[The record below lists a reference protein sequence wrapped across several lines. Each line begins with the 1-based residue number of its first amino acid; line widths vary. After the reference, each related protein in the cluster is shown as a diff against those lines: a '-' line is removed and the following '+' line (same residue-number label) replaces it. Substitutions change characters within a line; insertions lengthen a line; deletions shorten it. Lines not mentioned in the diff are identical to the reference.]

1 MPVKRTLLT
10 LMILAGGTALQGQ
23 NNPAL
28 QRAYRFGEGW
38 RLNDSV
44 GATMRV
50 SGYVQPY
57 AESKRLLSETAG
69 DPDVRF
75 RMRRVRLRI
84 DGNSANEKFSYRF
97 QTDLS
102 GTGELLDGSSNYLLD
117 AWVAYEPVR
126 RIKISFGQRAPYT
139 DNRELFMNSNTLQLV
154 ERSRLTSAFATIREF
169 GLFTEA
175 TSRLG
180 NQAYLRSYLTLTNGD
195 GPNVVNRDR
204 GGLKYGARVDFLPF
218 GLFSSQGQFN
228 QVDIIRER
236 TPKLVIGATYSY
248 AEGVSSRSGRE
259 SGAILYLNAQNQ
271 ELLPD
276 YAKFGIDFLFKY
288 RGFSALGEYM
298 QGNAFVPGSITQR
311 VRTDGSVSPD
321 FIVNGEQNVSD
332 YIKARMIVGSAWN
345 LQMGYLMKNG
355 ISVDGRYTQ
364 LTPATHS
371 FLNNGTFYNRP
382 YYYTLGLSK
391 YVGRHYGAKI
401 QADLTLVQNRGGIN
415 NNQGVPVSG
424 NEVIGRIQSTFTF

>member
-1 MPVKRTLLT
+1 MPVKRILFLLLLLKSASAAAQT
-10 LMILAGGTALQGQ
+10 
-23 NNPAL
+23 NPSL
-28 QRAYRFGEGW
+28 IEAYRFGEGW
-38 RLNDSV
+38 RMKDSS
-44 GATMRV
+44 GSFLRI
-50 SGYVQPY
+50 SGYLQPY
-57 AESKRLLSETAG
+57 AESKRLMSETETDA
-69 DPDVRF
+69 DVRF

-84 DGNSANEKFSYRF
+84 DGNSADDKFSYRF

-126 RIKISFGQRAPYT
+126 RVKISFGQRAPYT

-169 GLFTEA
+169 GLFVENTA
-175 TSRLG
+175 RLS
-180 NQAYLRSYLTLTNGD
+180 NQAYLRSYFTLTNGD
-195 GPNVVNRDR
+195 GPNVIGRDR
-204 GGLKYGARVDFLPF
+204 GGLKYGGRIDFLPF

-236 TPKLVIGATYSY
+236 TPKLVIGTTYSY

-259 SGAILYLNAQNQ
+259 SGAILYLDAQNQ

-298 QGNAFVPGSITQR
+298 QGNAFVPGNITQR
-311 VRTDGSVSPD
+311 VRMDGSVSGD

-415 NNQGVPVSG
+415 NNQGLPVSG

>member
-1 MPVKRTLLT
+1 MPVKRILFLLLLLKSASAAAQT
-10 LMILAGGTALQGQ
+10 
-23 NNPAL
+23 NPSL
-28 QRAYRFGEGW
+28 IEAYRFGEGW
-38 RLNDSV
+38 RMKDSS
-44 GATMRV
+44 GSFLRI
-50 SGYVQPY
+50 SGYLQPY
-57 AESKRLLSETAG
+57 AESKRLMSETETDA
-69 DPDVRF
+69 DVRF

-84 DGNSANEKFSYRF
+84 DGNSADDKFSYRF

-126 RIKISFGQRAPYT
+126 RVKISFGQRAPYT

-169 GLFTEA
+169 GLFVENTA
-175 TSRLG
+175 RLS

-195 GPNVVNRDR
+195 GPNVIGRDR
-204 GGLKYGARVDFLPF
+204 GGLKYGGRIDFLPF

-236 TPKLVIGATYSY
+236 TPKLVIGTTYSY
-248 AEGVSSRSGRE
+248 AQGVSSRSGRE
-259 SGAILYLNAQNQ
+259 SGAILYLDAQNQ

-298 QGNAFVPGSITQR
+298 QGNAFVPGNITQR
-311 VRTDGSVSPD
+311 VRVDGSVSGD

-415 NNQGVPVSG
+415 NNQGLPVSG

>member
-1 MPVKRTLLT
+1 MPVKRILFLLLLLKSASAAAQT
-10 LMILAGGTALQGQ
+10 
-23 NNPAL
+23 NPSL
-28 QRAYRFGEGW
+28 IEAYRFGEGW
-38 RLNDSV
+38 RMKDSS
-44 GATMRV
+44 GSFLRI
-50 SGYVQPY
+50 SGYLQPY
-57 AESKRLLSETAG
+57 AESKRLMSETETDA
-69 DPDVRF
+69 DVRF

-84 DGNSANEKFSYRF
+84 DGNSADDKFSYRF

-126 RIKISFGQRAPYT
+126 RLKISFGQRAPYT

-169 GLFTEA
+169 GLFVENTA
-175 TSRLG
+175 RLS
-180 NQAYLRSYLTLTNGD
+180 NQAYLRSYFTLTNGD
-195 GPNVVNRDR
+195 GPNVLGRDR
-204 GGLKYGARVDFLPF
+204 GGLKYGGRIDFLPF

-236 TPKLVIGATYSY
+236 TPKLVIGTTYSY
-248 AEGVSSRSGRE
+248 AQGVSSRSGRE
-259 SGAILYLNAQNQ
+259 SGAILYLDAQNQ

-298 QGNAFVPGSITQR
+298 QGNAFVPGNITQR
-311 VRTDGSVSPD
+311 VRMDGSVSGD

-415 NNQGVPVSG
+415 NNQGLPVSG

>member
-1 MPVKRTLLT
+1 MPVKRILFLLLLLKSASAAAQT
-10 LMILAGGTALQGQ
+10 
-23 NNPAL
+23 NPSL
-28 QRAYRFGEGW
+28 IEAYRFGEGW
-38 RLNDSV
+38 RMKDSS
-44 GATMRV
+44 GSFLRI
-50 SGYVQPY
+50 SGYLQPY
-57 AESKRLLSETAG
+57 AESKRLMSETETDA
-69 DPDVRF
+69 DVRF

-84 DGNSANEKFSYRF
+84 DGNSADDKFSYRF

-126 RIKISFGQRAPYT
+126 RVKISFGQRAPYT

-169 GLFTEA
+169 GLFVENTA
-175 TSRLG
+175 RLS
-180 NQAYLRSYLTLTNGD
+180 NQAYLRSYFTLTNGD
-195 GPNVVNRDR
+195 GPNVIGRDR
-204 GGLKYGARVDFLPF
+204 GGLKYGGRIDFLPF

-236 TPKLVIGATYSY
+236 TPKLVIGTTYSY
-248 AEGVSSRSGRE
+248 AQGVSSRSGRE
-259 SGAILYLNAQNQ
+259 SGAILYLDAQNQ

-276 YAKFGIDFLFKY
+276 YAKFGVDFLFKY

-298 QGNAFVPGSITQR
+298 QGNAFVPGNITQR
-311 VRTDGSVSPD
+311 VRVDGSVSGD

-415 NNQGVPVSG
+415 NNQGLPVSG

>member
-1 MPVKRTLLT
+1 MPVKRILFLLLLLKGASAAAQT
-10 LMILAGGTALQGQ
+10 
-23 NNPAL
+23 NPSL
-28 QRAYRFGEGW
+28 IKTYRFGEGW
-38 RLNDSV
+38 RMKDSS
-44 GATMRV
+44 GSLLRI
-50 SGYVQPY
+50 SGYLQPY
-57 AESKRLLSETAG
+57 AESKRLMGETTTAA
-69 DPDVRF
+69 DVRF

-126 RIKISFGQRAPYT
+126 RVKISFGQRAPYT

-169 GLFTEA
+169 GLFVENTA
-175 TSRLG
+175 RLS
-180 NQAYLRSYLTLTNGD
+180 NQSYLRSYFTLTNGD
-195 GPNVVNRDR
+195 GPNVFGRDN
-204 GGLKYGARVDFLPF
+204 GGLKYGGRMDFIPF

-259 SGAILYLNAQNQ
+259 SGAILYLDAQNR

-276 YAKFGIDFLFKY
+276 YAKFGVDFLFKY

-298 QGNAFVPGSITQR
+298 QGKAFVPGNITQR
-311 VRTDGSVSPD
+311 VRVDGSVSGD

-332 YIKARMIVGSAWN
+332 YIKARMIVGAAWN

-355 ISVDGRYTQ
+355 LSVDGRYTQ

-415 NNQGVPVSG
+415 NNQGLPVSG
-424 NEVIGRIQSTFTF
+424 NELIGRIQTTFTF

>member
-1 MPVKRTLLT
+1 M
-10 LMILAGGTALQGQ
+10 ALQAQ
-23 NNPAL
+23 SNPAL

-38 RLNDSV
+38 SLNDSG

-50 SGYVQPY
+50 SGYLQPY
-57 AESKRLLSETAG
+57 AESKRLMSETAG

-84 DGNSANEKFSYRF
+84 DGNSADEKFSYRF

-169 GLFTEA
+169 GIFTEA

-195 GPNVVNRDR
+195 GPNV
-204 GGLKYGARVDFLPF
+204 F
-218 GLFSSQGQFN
+218 
-228 QVDIIRER
+228 
-236 TPKLVIGATYSY
+236 KLVIGATYSY

-259 SGAILYLNAQNQ
+259 SGAILYLNALNR

-311 VRTDGSVSPD
+311 VRTDGSVSGD

-415 NNQGVPVSG
+415 NNQGLPVSG
-424 NEVIGRIQSTFTF
+424 NELIGRIQSTFTF

>member
-1 MPVKRTLLT
+1 MPVKRILFLLLLLKGASAAAQT
-10 LMILAGGTALQGQ
+10 
-23 NNPAL
+23 NPSL
-28 QRAYRFGEGW
+28 IKAYRFGEGW
-38 RLNDSV
+38 RMKDSS
-44 GATMRV
+44 GSLLRI
-50 SGYVQPY
+50 SGYLQPY
-57 AESKRLLSETAG
+57 AESKRLMGETGTDA
-69 DPDVRF
+69 DVRF
-75 RMRRVRLRI
+75 RLRRVRLRI
-84 DGNSANEKFSYRF
+84 DGNSANDKFSYRF

-117 AWVAYEPVR
+117 AWVAYEPAR

-169 GLFTEA
+169 GLFVENT
-175 TSRLG
+175 TRLS
-180 NQAYLRSYLTLTNGD
+180 NQAYLRYYLTLTNGD
-195 GPNVVNRDR
+195 GPNVFGPDR
-204 GGLKYGARVDFLPF
+204 GGLKYGGRIDFLPF

-236 TPKLVIGATYSY
+236 TPKLVIGTTYSY
-248 AEGVSSRSGRE
+248 AAGVSSRSGRE
-259 SGAILYLNAQNQ
+259 SGAILYLDAQNQ

-276 YAKFGIDFLFKY
+276 YAKFGVDFLFKY

-298 QGNAFVPGSITQR
+298 QGNALVPGNITQR
-311 VRTDGSVSPD
+311 VRVDGSVSGD
-321 FIVNGEQNVSD
+321 FIVNGEQNVPD

-345 LQMGYLMKNG
+345 LQMGYLFKNG
-355 ISVDGRYTQ
+355 ISVDGRYTR

-415 NNQGVPVSG
+415 NNQGLPVSG
-424 NEVIGRIQSTFTF
+424 NEVIRRIQSTFTF

>member
-1 MPVKRTLLT
+1 MPVKRILFLLLLLKSASAAAQT
-10 LMILAGGTALQGQ
+10 
-23 NNPAL
+23 NPSL
-28 QRAYRFGEGW
+28 IEAYRFGEGW
-38 RLNDSV
+38 RMKDSS
-44 GATMRV
+44 GSFLRI
-50 SGYVQPY
+50 SGYLQPY
-57 AESKRLLSETAG
+57 AESKRLMSETETDA
-69 DPDVRF
+69 DVRF

-84 DGNSANEKFSYRF
+84 DGNSADDKFSYRF

-126 RIKISFGQRAPYT
+126 RLKISFGQRAPYT

-169 GLFTEA
+169 GLFVENTA
-175 TSRLG
+175 RLS
-180 NQAYLRSYLTLTNGD
+180 NQAYLRSYFTLTNGD
-195 GPNVVNRDR
+195 GPNVIGRDR
-204 GGLKYGARVDFLPF
+204 GGLKYGGRIDFLPF

-236 TPKLVIGATYSY
+236 TPKLVIGTTYSY
-248 AEGVSSRSGRE
+248 AQGVSSRSGRE
-259 SGAILYLNAQNQ
+259 SGAILYLDAQNQ

-298 QGNAFVPGSITQR
+298 QGNAFVPGNITQR
-311 VRTDGSVSPD
+311 VRMDGSVSGD

-415 NNQGVPVSG
+415 NNQGLPVSG

>member
-1 MPVKRTLLT
+1 MPVKRILFLLLLLKSASAAAQT
-10 LMILAGGTALQGQ
+10 
-23 NNPAL
+23 NPSL
-28 QRAYRFGEGW
+28 IEAYRFGEGW
-38 RLNDSV
+38 RMKDSS
-44 GATMRV
+44 GSFLRI
-50 SGYVQPY
+50 SGYLQPY
-57 AESKRLLSETAG
+57 AESKRLMSETETDA
-69 DPDVRF
+69 DVRF

-84 DGNSANEKFSYRF
+84 DGNSADDKFSYRF

-126 RIKISFGQRAPYT
+126 RVKISFGQRAPYT

-169 GLFTEA
+169 GLFVENTA
-175 TSRLG
+175 RLS

-195 GPNVVNRDR
+195 GPNVIGRDR
-204 GGLKYGARVDFLPF
+204 GGLKYGGRIDFLPF

-236 TPKLVIGATYSY
+236 TPKLVIGTTYSY
-248 AEGVSSRSGRE
+248 AQGVSSRSGRE
-259 SGAILYLNAQNQ
+259 SGAILYLDAQNQ

-298 QGNAFVPGSITQR
+298 QGNAFVPGNITQR
-311 VRTDGSVSPD
+311 VRMDGSVSGD

-415 NNQGVPVSG
+415 NNQGLPVSG

>member
-1 MPVKRTLLT
+1 MPVKRILFLLLLLKSASAAAQT
-10 LMILAGGTALQGQ
+10 
-23 NNPAL
+23 NPSL
-28 QRAYRFGEGW
+28 IEAYRFGEGW
-38 RLNDSV
+38 RMKDSS
-44 GATMRV
+44 GSFLRI
-50 SGYVQPY
+50 SGYLQPY
-57 AESKRLLSETAG
+57 AESKRLMSETETDA
-69 DPDVRF
+69 DVRF

-84 DGNSANEKFSYRF
+84 DGNSADDKFSYRF

-102 GTGELLDGSSNYLLD
+102 GTGELIDGSSNYLLD

-126 RIKISFGQRAPYT
+126 RLKISFGQRAPYT

-169 GLFTEA
+169 GLFVENTA
-175 TSRLG
+175 RLS
-180 NQAYLRSYLTLTNGD
+180 NQAYLRSYFTLTNGD
-195 GPNVVNRDR
+195 GPNVIGRDR
-204 GGLKYGARVDFLPF
+204 GGLKYGGRIDFLPF

-236 TPKLVIGATYSY
+236 TPKLVIGTTYSY
-248 AEGVSSRSGRE
+248 AQGVSSRSGRE
-259 SGAILYLNAQNQ
+259 SGAILYLDAQNQ

-276 YAKFGIDFLFKY
+276 YAKFGVDFLFKY

-298 QGNAFVPGSITQR
+298 QGNAFVPGNITQR
-311 VRTDGSVSPD
+311 VRVDGSVSGD

-415 NNQGVPVSG
+415 NNQGLPVSG

>member
-1 MPVKRTLLT
+1 MPVKRILFLLLLLKSASAAAQT
-10 LMILAGGTALQGQ
+10 
-23 NNPAL
+23 NPSL
-28 QRAYRFGEGW
+28 IEAYRFGEGW
-38 RLNDSV
+38 RMKDSS
-44 GATMRV
+44 GSFLRI
-50 SGYVQPY
+50 SGYLQPY
-57 AESKRLLSETAG
+57 AESKRLMSETETDA
-69 DPDVRF
+69 DVRF

-84 DGNSANEKFSYRF
+84 DGNSADDKFSYRF

-102 GTGELLDGSSNYLLD
+102 GTGELIDGSSNYLLD

-126 RIKISFGQRAPYT
+126 RLKISFGQRAPYT

-169 GLFTEA
+169 GLFVENTA
-175 TSRLG
+175 RLS
-180 NQAYLRSYLTLTNGD
+180 NQAYLRSYFTLTNGD
-195 GPNVVNRDR
+195 GPNVLGRDR
-204 GGLKYGARVDFLPF
+204 GGLKYGGRIDFLPF

-236 TPKLVIGATYSY
+236 TPKLVIGTTYSY
-248 AEGVSSRSGRE
+248 AQGVSSRSGRE
-259 SGAILYLNAQNQ
+259 SGAILYLDAQNQ

-276 YAKFGIDFLFKY
+276 YAKFGVDFLFKY

-298 QGNAFVPGSITQR
+298 QGNAFVPGNITQR
-311 VRTDGSVSPD
+311 VRVDGSVSGD

-415 NNQGVPVSG
+415 NNQGLPVSG